1 MHPTAIGFPASVLI
15 HLLLHTVCGILWLWP
30 FFTDL
35 YSLIKVPATGAHWVL
50 SFLLHW
56 SFVAE
61 LALIAAAALLCL
73 RRKKACPMT
82 PTARLS
88 QGEFIALIAALF
100 ATVAISIDAMLPA
113 LPEIAASM
121 SPADPNRA
129 QLVVTSFVFGMGI
142 GTLFVG
148 PLSDAFGRK
157 RVLLWSATL
166 FSAAALACYFAPGL
180 QSLLLARLVMGLGAA
195 APRVV
200 GVAIVRDLFAGRQMA
215 QVMSFVMMVF
225 TLVPAVAPLMG
236 QGIIALADW
245 KVIFLVYIGFS
256 AITTAWL
263 ALRQPETLPV
273 SSRRPL
279 AVASLVSATRELF
292 GHRVVIASIVAQ
304 TLTLAAL
311 FASLSSM
318 QGIFEQ
324 RFDRAASFPL
334 WFAFIALASSSG
346 SILNAAVVVR
356 LGMRR
361 VVTVTYAAMLVLTV
375 VVLGITVAGLMPEV
389 LAFPAHLLWSI
400 ALFAMMGLS
409 MGNLNALAM
418 EPVGHIAGLAASVT
432 SAIATVMSVMIA
444 VPVGLAFDRTA
455 VPLMAGVMVFMAL
468 ALMTIK
474 LAGKR

>member
-1 MHPTAIGFPASVLI
+1 
-15 HLLLHTVCGILWLWP
+15 
-30 FFTDL
+30 
-35 YSLIKVPATGAHWVL
+35 
-50 SFLLHW
+50 
-56 SFVAE
+56 
-61 LALIAAAALLCL
+61 
-73 RRKKACPMT
+73 MT

-88 QGEFIALIAALF
+88 QAEFIALIAALF

-113 LPEIAASM
+113 LPEIAATL

-166 FSAAALACYFAPGL
+166 YAAAALACYVAPSL
-180 QSLLLARLVMGLGAA
+180 QSLLLARLLMGLGAA

-200 GVAIVRDLFAGRQMA
+200 GVAIVRDLFAGREMA
-215 QVMSFVMMVF
+215 RVMSFVMMVF

-236 QGIIALADW
+236 QGIIALAHW
-245 KVIFLVYIGFS
+245 KAIFLVYIGFS
-256 AITTAWL
+256 ALTTAWL

-273 SSRRPL
+273 DARRPL
-279 AVASLVSATRELF
+279 AVATLISATRELL
-292 GHRVVIASIVAQ
+292 GHRVVIASILAQ

-324 RFDRAASFPL
+324 RFDRADSFPL
-334 WFAFIALASSSG
+334 WFAFIALTSASG

-356 LGMRR
+356 LGMRL
-361 VVTVTYAAMLVLTV
+361 VVSVTFAVMLGLTLAVLAVT
-375 VVLGITVAGLMPEV
+375 LAGLMPDA
-389 LAFPAHLLWSI
+389 LAFPAHILWCI

-432 SAIATVMSVMIA
+432 SAIATVGSVIIA
-444 VPVGLAFDRTA
+444 VPVGLAFDGTA
-455 VPLMAGVMVFMAL
+455 VPLMAGVAVFMGL
-468 ALMTIK
+468 AWGSVK

>member
-1 MHPTAIGFPASVLI
+1 
-15 HLLLHTVCGILWLWP
+15 
-30 FFTDL
+30 
-35 YSLIKVPATGAHWVL
+35 
-50 SFLLHW
+50 
-56 SFVAE
+56 
-61 LALIAAAALLCL
+61 
-73 RRKKACPMT
+73 MT
-82 PTARLS
+82 PTTRLS
-88 QGEFIALIAALF
+88 SGEFIALIAALF

-113 LPEIAASM
+113 LPEIAATM

-129 QLVVTSFVFGMGI
+129 QLVITSFVFGMGI

-148 PLSDAFGRK
+148 PMSDAYGRK
-157 RVLLWSATL
+157 RVLLWSAGL
-166 FSAAALACYFAPGL
+166 YALAALACYVAPSL
-180 QSLLLARLVMGLGAA
+180 QTLLISRLIMGLGAA
-195 APRVV
+195 AARVV
-200 GVAIVRDLFAGRQMA
+200 GVAIVRDLFAGREMA
-215 QVMSFVMMVF
+215 KVMSFVMMVF

-236 QGIIALADW
+236 QGIIALANW

-273 SSRRPL
+273 DARRPL
-279 AVASLVSATRELF
+279 AVTTLISATRELF
-292 GHRVVIASIVAQ
+292 GHRVVIVSIAAQ

-324 RFDRAASFPL
+324 RFDRADSFPL

-361 VVTVTYAAMLVLTV
+361 VVTVTYVAMLALTV
-375 VVLGITVAGLMPEV
+375 VLLGITVAGVMPDL

-432 SAIATVMSVMIA
+432 SAIATVASVLIA
-444 VPVGLAFDRTA
+444 VPVGLAFDGTA
-455 VPLMAGVMVFMAL
+455 VPLMAGVTVFMAL
-468 ALMTIK
+468 ALAAIK